1 MRDPLA
7 HWCYVPACFQHD
19 QEEKDWKPGPKGLT
33 STVQDVQGNFK
44 TLKINCYK
52 AFCSFPSWYIYSTLL
67 HMSVTKSVRCI
78 KDTLN
83 GPCFPYFLRF
93 AAKQK
98 ISQAQ
103 TVLDHHWSPRIGWC
117 MMVSYTSAVYRGTY
131 ICSVQNVTLDP
142 NQMPV
147 SWSGKQGKNLTRKLN
162 Q

>member
-103 TVLDHHWSPRIGWC
+103 TVLDHQWSPRIGWC
-117 MMVSYTSAVYRGTY
+117 MMVSYTY
-131 ICSVQNVTLDP
+131 
-142 NQMPV
+142 
-147 SWSGKQGKNLTRKLN
+147 SWYLHLQRTKCHTGSQSNACVMIGETRKESYS
-162 Q
+162 